1 MKRSMVVCKYIVFM
15 CEVASAVNIPMFAN
29 VYTGACLCEYKEVC
43 LNLMC
48 EFMSVDRVMLL
59 FRSSRIWL
67 NQ

>member
-1 MKRSMVVCKYIVFM
+1 MCCEYINIYVNVC
-15 CEVASAVNIPMFAN
+15 
-29 VYTGACLCEYKEVC
+29 TGACLCEYKEVC